1 MGENAQFKYYVW
13 HELEKRIN
21 EMPDQG
27 CDDDDEE
34 RAKKKNIARIT
45 FAYENSQIIKI
56 LRKRG

>member
-27 CDDDDEE
+27 CDDNDEE
-34 RAKKKNIARIT
+34 RAEKKSIARIT
-45 FAYENSQIIKI
+45 FAYENS
-56 LRKRG
+56 